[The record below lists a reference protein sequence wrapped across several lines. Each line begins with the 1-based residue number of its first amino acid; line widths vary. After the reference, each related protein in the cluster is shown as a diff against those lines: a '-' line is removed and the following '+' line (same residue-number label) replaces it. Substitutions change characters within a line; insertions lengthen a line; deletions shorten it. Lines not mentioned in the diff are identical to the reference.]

1 MAYKIIELDGYLE
14 PFSGAID
21 ARMENYK
28 QTQKR
33 LVGGRGN
40 LVDFVN
46 ENTSCHRYSVF
57 HLSYIPQQAV
67 LPILSRRTICQQA

>member
-28 QTQKR
+28 QTKKG
-33 LVGGRGN
+33 LVGSRGN
-40 LVDFVN
+40 IVDFAN
-46 ENTSCHRYSVF
+46 G
-57 HLSYIPQQAV
+57 
-67 LPILSRRTICQQA
+67 